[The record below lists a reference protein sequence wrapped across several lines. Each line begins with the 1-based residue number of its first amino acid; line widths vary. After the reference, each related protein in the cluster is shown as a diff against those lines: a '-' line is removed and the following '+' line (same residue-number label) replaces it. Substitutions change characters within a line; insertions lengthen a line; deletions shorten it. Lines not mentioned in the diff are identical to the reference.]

1 MSTYREITSMI
12 MDEVKTISDD
22 SQFTEDH
29 ILFLLDK
36 YRAFLLKQKYSDIKK
51 QIPDSNYQTIC
62 LDLIPTPAIAGEECI
77 GGSYLRSK
85 TKIPFLINIGVP
97 RVYPMNY
104 YLGDIAYVNRDR
116 MRYVYFKSSNP
127 QFLHLE
133 KIKFTG
139 IFQNSIKA
147 AELQCDCCNEDNIC
161 DILDKD
167 FPLEEPFIQIMVE
180 LIVKEITSAKYKAID
195 ENNNA
200 KDDSKPS
207 SYPYYNNRNYSN
219 YNNSNNG

>member
-104 YLGDIAYVNRDR
+104 YLGDIA
-116 MRYVYFKSSNP
+116 
-127 QFLHLE
+127 
-133 KIKFTG
+133 
-139 IFQNSIKA
+139 
-147 AELQCDCCNEDNIC
+147 
-161 DILDKD
+161 
-167 FPLEEPFIQIMVE
+167 
-180 LIVKEITSAKYKAID
+180 
-195 ENNNA
+195 
-200 KDDSKPS
+200 
-207 SYPYYNNRNYSN
+207 
-219 YNNSNNG
+219 

>member
-1 MSTYREITSMI
+1 
-12 MDEVKTISDD
+12 
-22 SQFTEDH
+22 
-29 ILFLLDK
+29 
-36 YRAFLLKQKYSDIKK
+36 
-51 QIPDSNYQTIC
+51 
-62 LDLIPTPAIAGEECI
+62 
-77 GGSYLRSK
+77 
-85 TKIPFLINIGVP
+85 
-97 RVYPMNY
+97 
-104 YLGDIAYVNRDR
+104 
-116 MRYVYFKSSNP
+116 MRYIGHNRYLKNIIYCSIGPDGYLYFKSSNP